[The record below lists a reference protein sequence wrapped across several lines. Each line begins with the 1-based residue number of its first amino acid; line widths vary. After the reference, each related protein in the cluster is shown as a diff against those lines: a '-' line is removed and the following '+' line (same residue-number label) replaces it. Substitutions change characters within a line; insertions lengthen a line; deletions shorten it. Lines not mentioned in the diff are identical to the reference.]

1 MSERQFAVCR
11 DWALGAD
18 SLQWIIYK
26 RASKLKG
33 GWYGVSFVSSRRT
46 ILERCMREKG
56 CPELNRTVLLAGL
69 PETFNEWNRRAKKL
83 PTGTATTV
91 MGPYSQDNPLTRDT
105 PIFNSTRLI
114 GMRITLG

>member
-69 PETFNEWNRRAKKL
+69 PEPSTNGIDAPKSFLRARR
-83 PTGTATTV
+83 P
-91 MGPYSQDNPLTRDT
+91 Q
-105 PIFNSTRLI
+105 
-114 GMRITLG
+114 